1 MPLYGLSG
9 YFTTL
14 IAHTVSSL
22 YPSKSSCIMILLNH
36 TYSNTK
42 NTLTHSLK
50 HSLSQ
55 THTRSPST
63 SSCARLST
71 LSCKTHQT
79 NSNSFRPSGNLLGT
93 SSKSGKAMPGRSPRG
108 HPFHRPALPPSP
120 YHHLLLL
127 FPALR
132 FRRLMSEL
140 KLLIRWLVCL
150 HSLIH

>member
-1 MPLYGLSG
+1 MYYDSPQSHLLKHKKHTHSL
-9 YFTTL
+9 TL
-14 IAHTVSSL
+14 
-22 YPSKSSCIMILLNH
+22 
-36 TYSNTK
+36 SNTHSHTHSL
-42 NTLTHSLK
+42 TLSNTHSLK
-50 HSLSQ
+50 HTLSQ

-127 FPALR
+127 FPVLR
-132 FRRLMSEL
+132 FRRLLSEQ